1 MRQDWQQLIDETVK
15 DETLHDAY
23 AWQPFAKGSSNSIF
37 LGTLK
42 NNPNDN
48 LKKTVVLRIN
58 APPKDTPGVV
68 RQRESAILNLIQ
80 PFAWAPQIISNE
92 PNQGWCLM
100 HHYESID
107 PAEKSAERLT
117 DLNQTQLFAALNE
130 LHSISV
136 TSNELRYDYEALLN
150 DTYQPIAIKQQ
161 DKQAIEWIETIRCD
175 LVTLPK
181 LPSCLVHHDIH
192 IGNLVLAKSPEN
204 DKSNAQLVILDWE
217 YAAIGNPWFDAS
229 CLSRYLSMPAD
240 YIYSLTLFKTLDQA
254 TFKDGLQQADRMTEI
269 LQKLWYW
276 ARE

>member
-15 DETLHDAY
+15 DETLRSAY
-23 AWQPFAKGSSNSIF
+23 IWEPFAKGSSNSIF

-68 RQRESAILNLIQ
+68 RQREADILNLIQ

-107 PAEKSAERLT
+107 SAEKSAERLT
-117 DLNQTQLFAALNE
+117 DRNQAQLLAALDE
-130 LHSISV
+130 LQSVPV
-136 TSNELRYDYEALLN
+136 TSDELRYDYEALLG
-150 DTYQPIAIKQQ
+150 DTYRPIAIKRQ
-161 DKQAIEWIETIRCD
+161 DKQAIEWIETIRND

-181 LPSCLVHHDIH
+181 LPACLVHHDIH
-192 IGNLVLAKSPEN
+192 IGNLVLARSPDR
-204 DKSNAQLVILDWE
+204 DKSHAQLLILDWE

-240 YIYSLTLFKTLDQA
+240 DIYSLMLFKTLDQA